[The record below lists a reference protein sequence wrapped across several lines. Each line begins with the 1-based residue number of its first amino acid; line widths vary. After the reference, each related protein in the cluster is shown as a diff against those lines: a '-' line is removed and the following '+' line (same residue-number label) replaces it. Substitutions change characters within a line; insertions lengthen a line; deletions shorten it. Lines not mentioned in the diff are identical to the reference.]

1 MAPEIC
7 SNVIEAAVGLL
18 VILSGMSYAA
28 AGVETNCDGR
38 QDGAHCYGP
47 LGGTVVIHLV
57 ESASEIPIYEI
68 QHATSIILRG
78 KKNEAILDAKQSKYL
93 FIPSNG
99 RFSIR
104 NLSTTDSGEYT
115 LDTFDSDGRRTEQH
129 KLELSLEAPVSSVQL
144 VSECLSQ
151 GQVKVSCL
159 SKGGESPKYSW
170 TLNGHIL
177 TDSELLSGNKATN
190 IIILRQKI
198 SGLLICSVRTKV
210 SSLFKEKYTS
220 TCDFV
225 NCTSNGVHI
234 SKWAFKENNTLCVE
248 TMEDKHNI
256 MELLQIIVGAL
267 GVLLI
272 VLLVSM
278 GFICAKRNKQNNNE
292 KDGGELTDADRRT
305 GQQEQSMDIQVE
317 YGKVKKEPRQSNVM
331 TYGNMDY
338 SVYGNVEENVYANI

>member
-7 SNVIEAAVGLL
+7 SNVIEAVVGLL
-18 VILSGMSYAA
+18 VILSGMSYAT

-57 ESASEIPIYEI
+57 DSASEIPIYEI
-68 QHATSIILRG
+68 KNATSIILRG
-78 KKNEAILDAKQSKYL
+78 KKTETTLDPTGSKYL

-177 TDSELLSGNKATN
+177 TDSELLSGNNATN

-198 SGLLICSVRTKV
+198 SGLLMCSVRTKV

-220 TCDFV
+220 TC
-225 NCTSNGVHI
+225 G
-234 SKWAFKENNTLCVE
+234 
-248 TMEDKHNI
+248 
-256 MELLQIIVGAL
+256 LLQIIVGAL

-272 VLLVSM
+272 VLLVSI

-317 YGKVKKEPRQSNVM
+317 YGKVIKEPRQSNVM